1 MPNKKH
7 IPHYKKCKSCPF
19 HEQFLSMDKMIEN
32 YTQKINE
39 CFDKSNIS
47 NIALVPKDFKKEL
60 IENGSIP
67 PEYIDKPLIFRR
79 K

>member
-1 MPNKKH
+1 
-7 IPHYKKCKSCPF
+7 
-19 HEQFLSMDKMIEN
+19 MIGN
-32 YTQKINE
+32 YAQKINA
-39 CFDKSNIS
+39 CFDKSNIP
-47 NIALVPKDFKKEL
+47 NIALVPEDCKKEL